1 MASFLDQIPQFT
13 PYIEQLP
20 VDMMVKVGMQKQA
33 QYEQGVQKIQSAID
47 NVAGLDIY
55 KNEHKNYLQS
65 KLNQLG
71 GNLTGLAAGDFSNFQ
86 LVNSVAGMTNQI
98 IKDPVIQTAVN
109 STARLRKE
117 QANMEVDKKAGKSS
131 AENEWWFNKG
141 INEWLS
147 DQDINAGYTGGYVKY
162 TDVGKKLRDV
172 ADKIHELDNSI
183 ENPYRRD
190 NAGNT
195 LYYKKDPKT
204 GATTV
209 STDPNSGGVPQIDDA
224 ILAIRVKGKPAE
236 KILATFYDSLDE
248 NDKRQ
253 LMITSNYHYRDSTAD
268 TFKRD
273 IVNNYNDSKKMLSDR
288 AVNLAVQL
296 ASPNITSSQKA
307 ILEAQLNDVNTT
319 LKSGSLEA
327 SLEKQ
332 LKEVDSAVNID
343 DFKYRLYT
351 QKYLTNLSK
360 DLSYQSVQQ
369 EYKSNPYA
377 QMDMQRRDLQF
388 RYDDANRRHNEFMM
402 KFAQDERHWLAE
414 YNYKATK
421 DAREAALTAPVVLP
435 GGIGTN
441 VERPTLTK
449 LSADIATTKNQI
461 AGLNSTYGSQLFPN
475 LSTKND
481 IPVYGKDGKT
491 VTGYTSQRQAALDKV
506 FTNYSIS
513 PVENQGPVMN
523 DYLRKRRALELNVA
537 QKNNLFTTVE
547 NGSRQWD
554 EKINTALSGEKGLKY
569 KTGEQLYTAKDLFDV
584 QFDYSNSLSIRSSGG
599 TGGAGGGASFDQTA
613 FLNRYKG
620 TPKEAIAVAYVK
632 NWNNQPLTSTERVLL
647 NESGRL
653 GRTYGPMVNQ
663 IAAQKFD
670 WQSNELAKRMPEV
683 QVNRGTLSKENKM
696 DMDRVDRLIT
706 QKINDYN
713 QYGAL
718 DVRNK
723 NDFSPTAI
731 NKLREKGGGDLGY
744 TIEKKYDGSA
754 DLIVTKGGERQ
765 IVPMTAA
772 ELAAYFP
779 NYAKTNMT
787 TDIKYAVLA
796 SPNNTTN
803 VMGTIDPVNAYLT
816 GNSIKGLYGTAVAPL
831 VRFDVEGDPN
841 NDGSAADK
849 FLARMY
855 VNDNGVWKNKLLTP
869 QNYVTEDGLQAIFD
883 NIGVNTVASFLQQ
896 TK

>member
-1 MASFLDQIPQFT
+1 MASYTDESLKFN
-13 PYIEQLP
+13 PYVSQLP
-20 VDMMVKVGMQKQA
+20 VEAMVKVGMYKQQK
-33 QYEQGVQKIQSAID
+33 YDEGVQKIQGYID
-47 NVAGLDIY
+47 NIAGMDVARDVD
-55 KNEHKNYLQS
+55 KQYLQS
-65 KLNQLG
+65 KLNELG
-71 GNLTGLAAGDFSNFQ
+71 NSLKYVAGGDFSNQQ
-86 LVNSVAGMTNQI
+86 LVNSVGGMATQI
-98 IKDPVIQTAVN
+98 GKDANVQNAVS
-109 STARLRKE
+109 STARFRKE
-117 QANMEVDKKAGKSS
+117 QANMEAAQKAGKSS
-131 AENEWWFNKG
+131 VENEWWFNSG
-141 INEWLS
+141 VNEWLS
-147 DQDINAGYTGGYVKY
+147 SKDVKTSYTGKYIEY
-162 TDVGKKLRDV
+162 TDVGKKLREV
-172 ADKIHELDNSI
+172 ADKIHEVDSSI

-195 LYYKKDPKT
+195 LYYKKDPSTGKT
-204 GATTV
+204 SV

-224 ILAIRVKGKPAE
+224 ILAIKVKGKPAE

-248 NDKRQ
+248 NDQRQ
-253 LMITSNYHYRDSTAD
+253 LMITSNYHYRNSTAD

-273 IVNNYNDSKKMLSDR
+273 ITNNYNASKQMLSDK
-288 AVNLAVQL
+288 VINLSVQL
-296 ASPNITSSQKA
+296 ASPNITASQKA
-307 ILEAQLNDVNTT
+307 ILEAQLNDANTT
-319 LKSGSLEA
+319 LKNGSLEA
-327 SLEKQ
+327 SLAKQ
-332 LKEVDSAVNID
+332 LREVDSAGDISN
-343 DFKYRLYT
+343 FKYKLYT

-360 DLSYQSVQQ
+360 DLAYQSVQQ
-369 EYKSNPYA
+369 EYKNNPYA

-388 RYDDANRRHNEFMM
+388 KYDDANRRHNEFIM
-402 KFAQDERHWLAE
+402 KLGQDERHWVAD
-414 YNYKATK
+414 YTYKATK

-441 VERPTLTK
+441 VERPTLSG
-449 LSADIATTKNQI
+449 LSGDITNSKNQI
-461 AGLNSTYGSQLFPN
+461 AGLNATYGSQLFPN

-481 IPVYGKDGKT
+481 VPVYGADGKT

-506 FTNYSIS
+506 FTDYNIR
-513 PVENQGPVMN
+513 PVENQGPAMN

-537 QKNNLFTTVE
+537 QKNNLFTTIE

-554 EKINTALSGEKGLKY
+554 EKINTALNKETGLKY
-569 KTGEQLYTAKDLFDV
+569 KSGEQLYSAKDLFDV
-584 QFDYSNSLSIRSSGG
+584 QFDYSNSLSIRASGG
-599 TGGAGGGASFDQTA
+599 TGGGGGGASFDQTA

-632 NWNNQPLTSTERVLL
+632 NWNKQPLTPTEKVLL
-647 NESGRL
+647 NEAGRL
-653 GRTYGPMVNQ
+653 GRTYGPAVNE
-663 IAAQKFD
+663 IAAQKFQ

-683 QVNRGTLSKENKM
+683 QVNRGTLSKESKV
-696 DMDRVDRLIT
+696 DMDRVSQLIT
-706 QKINDYN
+706 NKIGEYN
-713 QYGAL
+713 EKGAL

-723 NDFSPTAI
+723 SDFNPNTI
-731 NKLREKGGGDLGY
+731 NKLREKDSGDLGY

-772 ELAAYFP
+772 EFAAYFP
-779 NYAKTNMT
+779 SYAKTNMT

-796 SPNNTTN
+796 SPNHTTN
-803 VMGTIDPVNAYLT
+803 VMGAIDPVNAYLN

-841 NDGSAADK
+841 NDGSASDK